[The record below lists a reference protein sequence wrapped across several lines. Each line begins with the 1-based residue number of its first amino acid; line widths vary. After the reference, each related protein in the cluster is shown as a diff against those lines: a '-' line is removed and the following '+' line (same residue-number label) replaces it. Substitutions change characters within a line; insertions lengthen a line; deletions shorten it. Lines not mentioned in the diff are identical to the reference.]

1 MTTINITDFKR
12 NIWTYFDDLISKKEP
27 LVIQRR
33 KHLAIMISIDDL
45 TKEDIETIQNMKN
58 KNIPSEVFD
67 KDWSETFSKI
77 SGQKL
82 DKVILW

>member
-67 KDWSETFSKI
+67 KDWIETFSKI